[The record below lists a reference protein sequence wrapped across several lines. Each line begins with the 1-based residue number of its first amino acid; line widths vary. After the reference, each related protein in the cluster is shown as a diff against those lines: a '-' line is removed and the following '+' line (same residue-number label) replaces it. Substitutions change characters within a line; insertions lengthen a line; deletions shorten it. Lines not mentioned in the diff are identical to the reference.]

1 MKITY
6 NTIMKYLLF
15 LMTSFFVLTLS
26 SQDLSQLYEKVN
38 PAVVVIFTQEAKLES
53 NGGITKTITSEGLGS
68 GFMVSDTEIITAS
81 HVVDIAE
88 QLRVRFLDGEVI
100 PAKVISTFKTA
111 DVALIKLE
119 FPKKNAVTVSFGDSD
134 QLKIGE
140 QIFIVGAPFGY
151 SHSLSSGYVSGII
164 RNKKGKNPF
173 TQTEF
178 IQTDAA
184 INTGNSGGP
193 MFNMTGEVI
202 GVVSQ
207 ILTKS
212 GGFEGIGFAATAN
225 ITKNLMANNRT
236 PWLGFDAFPLIGK
249 TKRLFNVPQ
258 NSGLLV
264 QRVVFGSTLHKMG
277 LQGGDTEIIIDGQ
290 KLIIGGDII
299 LAFNDII
306 FDFTDDTLIRL
317 GELGKNLKPTDP
329 LEIKVLRDGKII
341 LLKR

>member
-1 MKITY
+1 MRYVLSLITY
-6 NTIMKYLLF
+6 FYILN
-15 LMTSFFVLTLS
+15 LS

-53 NGGITKTITSEGLGS
+53 NGNVTKTVTSEGLGS
-68 GFMVSDTEIITAS
+68 GFMVSESEIITAS
-81 HVVDIAE
+81 HVVDAAE
-88 QLRVRFLDGEVI
+88 IVRVKFIDGEVRS
-100 PAKVISTFKTA
+100 AKVISTFKSA
-111 DVALIKLE
+111 DVALIKLD
-119 FPKKNAVTVSFGDSD
+119 FPKKNAITAIFGDSD
-134 QLKIGE
+134 QVKIGE
-140 QIFIVGAPFGY
+140 QVFIVGAPFGY

-164 RNKKGKNPF
+164 KNKLGANPF
-173 TQTEF
+173 TQSEF

-193 MFNMTGEVI
+193 MFNMKGEVI

-225 ITKNLMANNRT
+225 ITKNLIANNRT
-236 PWLGFDAFPLIGK
+236 PWLGFDAYPLTGK

-264 QRVVFGSTLHKMG
+264 QRVVFGSVLHKMG
-277 LQGGDTEIIIDGQ
+277 LLGGDTEVVIDGQ

-299 LAFNDII
+299 LAFNDIV
-306 FDFTDDTLIRL
+306 FDLTDDSLVKL
-317 GELGKNLKPTDP
+317 GELGKNLKTTDA
-329 LEIKVLRDGKII
+329 LELKVLRDGKII
-341 LLKR
+341 TLKKE